1 MARARFFM
9 TVFSVCLHASLA
21 GALLLF
27 SGGDGLPEEKVYH
40 VALAEFST
48 PAAQEPAVGDPD
60 LSPAEPAPPPP
71 PAPEPEPVKEP
82 ESVAESEPK
91 PEPVKEPEAK
101 VISPKKTAEPPKRAQ
116 AKPKPATPRPAQTDQ
131 TSSASAQ
138 PGGTGPAGPQP
149 SQIGGLAAYRSDVL
163 DQKPSISRRAAPE
176 YPSKARRMNV
186 EGKVMVQ
193 LVVDTSGNPKECSVK
208 SANPPGYF
216 EDAALEAARRMRF
229 IPGKLRGQP
238 VNTVVLLPFAFKL
251 R

>member
-9 TVFSVCLHASLA
+9 TAFSICLHASVA

-40 VALAEFST
+40 VSLAEFSA
-48 PAAQEPAVGDPD
+48 PAAAEPTGGDPA
-60 LSPAEPAPPPP
+60 LPPSESTPPP

-82 ESVAESEPK
+82 EPVVEPEVK

-101 VISPKKTAEPPKRAQ
+101 VISPKKTTEPPKRAQ
-116 AKPKPATPRPAQTDQ
+116 AKPKPATPRPAQTAQ
-131 TSSASAQ
+131 VPSPNAQ

-149 SQIGGLAAYRSDVL
+149 SQVGGLAAYRSDVL
-163 DQKPSISRRAAPE
+163 DQKPSISRRAAPD
-176 YPSKARRMNV
+176 YPSKARRMNI
-186 EGKVMVQ
+186 EGKVTVQ
-193 LVVDTSGNPKECSVK
+193 LVVDTSGTPKECSVK
-208 SANPPGYF
+208 SAHPPGYF
-216 EDAALEAARRMRF
+216 EDAALDAAQRMRF